1 MSILVTGGAGYIG
14 SHTCL
19 ELLEQGYEVVVYDNF
34 SNGHSEALRRV
45 ERLTG
50 KTLKVIE
57 GDIRDNARVRR
68 ALADNGCSA
77 VMHFAGLKAVGDSV
91 TDPGSFY
98 LNNVYGTLSLF
109 DAMKSCGIRT
119 LVFSSSATVYGHPKW
134 LPITEK
140 HSLSAINPYGRTK
153 LMVENILRDLFAAKP
168 ASIAILRYFNPVGAH
183 ESGEIGEDPKGVPTN
198 LMPYIAQVA
207 AGLRPSLRVF
217 GDDYPTLDG
226 TGERDYLHVVDL
238 AKGHI
243 AALEALQEPKL
254 FEVNLGTGTAS
265 SVLEVVEAF
274 RRASGREI
282 PVEKQGRR
290 PGDAASC
297 YADARL
303 AWKLLGWTAKRNMDD
318 MCRDHWNW
326 QSRNPEGYN
335 D

>member
-1 MSILVTGGAGYIG
+1 MTILVTGGAGYIG

-34 SNGHSEALRRV
+34 SNGHMEALRRV

-50 KTLKVIE
+50 KSITVVE
-57 GDIRDNARVRR
+57 GDIRNNERLRR
-68 ALADNGCSA
+68 AIADNGCTA

-109 DAMKSCGIRT
+109 DAMKACEVRT
-119 LVFSSSATVYGHPKW
+119 LVFSSSATVYGHPKY
-134 LPITEK
+134 LPITEE
-140 HSLSAINPYGRTK
+140 HPLSAINPYGRTK

-198 LMPYIAQVA
+198 LMPYISQVA
-207 AGLRPSLRVF
+207 AGIRPSLRVF
-217 GDDYPTLDG
+217 GDDYPTFDG

-243 AALEALQEPKL
+243 SALKALQEPVL
-254 FEVNLGTGTAS
+254 FEVNLGTGKPY

-274 RRASGREI
+274 RQASGREI
-282 PVEKQGRR
+282 PVDTQGRR

-297 YADARL
+297 FADASK
-303 AWKLLGWTAKRNMDD
+303 AKKLLNWTATRDID
-318 MCRDHWNW
+318 TMCKDHWNW
-326 QSRNPEGYN
+326 QSRNPQGYQ